1 MNENWTKNY
10 KKAAQGNDYVKLNA
24 GLMKVKDLDNYLSS
38 FPSNLLSF
46 NKTGEFTYYKQL
58 PGMNYTPPELGEN
71 IAALGQT
78 ESEKK
83 QLTEIFHKLST
94 GEAKELHFVDQ
105 TNTQKRFM
113 VDTYR
118 AIFDK
123 DHHFAGINET
133 VQDIYPLVEYYL
145 KETGQKLVDDPK
157 NTNGEVYN
165 GNEEILQNN
174 FYDSRND
181 CCNLYSVSVLSGCA
195 EYL

>member
-1 MNENWTKNY
+1 MSSSTCFFICEVSDMNENWTKNY

-157 NTNGEVYN
+157 NTNGEVYRKN
-165 GNEEILQNN
+165 QKIDAE
-174 FYDSRND
+174 
-181 CCNLYSVSVLSGCA
+181 SGA
-195 EYL
+195 SEL

>member
-1 MNENWTKNY
+1 MSSSTCFFICEVSEMNKNWIENY
-10 KKAAQGNDYVKLNA
+10 KNAAQGNDYVKLNA

-38 FPSNLLSF
+38 FPSSLLSF

-71 IAALGQT
+71 ITSLGQT

-83 QLTEIFHKLST
+83 QLEEVFHKLST
-94 GEAKELHFVDQ
+94 GKTKELHFVDQ

-157 NTNGEVYN
+157 NTNGEVYRKN
-165 GNEEILQNN
+165 QKIDAE
-174 FYDSRND
+174 
-181 CCNLYSVSVLSGCA
+181 SGA
-195 EYL
+195 SEL

>member
-1 MNENWTKNY
+1 MLKLACRVRHAFFICEVSKMNENWTKNY

-157 NTNGEVYN
+157 NTNGEVYRKN
-165 GNEEILQNN
+165 QKIDAE
-174 FYDSRND
+174 
-181 CCNLYSVSVLSGCA
+181 SGA
-195 EYL
+195 SEL

>member
-1 MNENWTKNY
+1 MSSSTCFFICEVSEMNENWTENY

-38 FPSNLLSF
+38 FPSSLLSF
-46 NKTGEFTYYKQL
+46 NKAGEFTYYKQL

-145 KETGQKLVDDPK
+145 KETGQKLVDNPK
-157 NTNGEVYN
+157 NTNGEVYRKN
-165 GNEEILQNN
+165 QKIDAE
-174 FYDSRND
+174 
-181 CCNLYSVSVLSGCA
+181 SGA
-195 EYL
+195 SEL

>member
-1 MNENWTKNY
+1 MSSSTCFFICEVSEMNENWTENY

-38 FPSNLLSF
+38 FPSSLLSF
-46 NKTGEFTYYKQL
+46 NKAGEFTYYKQL

-145 KETGQKLVDDPK
+145 KETGQKLVDNPK
-157 NTNGEVYN
+157 NINGEVYRKN
-165 GNEEILQNN
+165 QKIDAE
-174 FYDSRND
+174 
-181 CCNLYSVSVLSGCA
+181 SGA
-195 EYL
+195 SEL

>member
-1 MNENWTKNY
+1 MSSSTCFFICEVSEMNKNWTENY
-10 KKAAQGNDYVKLNA
+10 KNAAQGNDYVRLNA

-38 FPSNLLSF
+38 FPSSLLSF

-58 PGMNYTPPELGEN
+58 PGMNYNPPELGEN
-71 IAALGQT
+71 ITSLGQT

-83 QLTEIFHKLST
+83 QLEEVFHKLST
-94 GEAKELHFVDQ
+94 GKTKELHFVDQ

-145 KETGQKLVDDPK
+145 KETGQKLVDDPNNPKGDIYRK
-157 NTNGEVYN
+157 NQKIDAE
-165 GNEEILQNN
+165 
-174 FYDSRND
+174 
-181 CCNLYSVSVLSGCA
+181 SGA
-195 EYL
+195 SEL

>member
-145 KETGQKLVDDPK
+145 KETGQKLVDDSK
-157 NTNGEVYN
+157 NTNGEVYRKN
-165 GNEEILQNN
+165 QKIDAE
-174 FYDSRND
+174 
-181 CCNLYSVSVLSGCA
+181 SGA
-195 EYL
+195 SEL